1 MKKDIIAFWKEIVD
15 LKSLLLE
22 INKKIQIKVSVGR
35 AK

>member
-22 INKKIQIKVSVGR
+22 INKKIQIKVPVGR